1 MGILMDFYMHRKFIA
16 RLEDL
21 YGGDA
26 LVVAN
31 ELRATTAAEREAKG
45 MEVPVLCTNPGQ
57 LA

>member
-1 MGILMDFYMHRKFIA
+1 MDFYMHRKFIA